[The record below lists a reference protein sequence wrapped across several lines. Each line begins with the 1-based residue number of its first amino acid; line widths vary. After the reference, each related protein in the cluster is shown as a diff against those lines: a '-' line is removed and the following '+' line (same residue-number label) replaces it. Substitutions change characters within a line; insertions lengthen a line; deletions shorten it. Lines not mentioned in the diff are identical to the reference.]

1 MANEKTGDPAVD
13 TFLKGYSPQVRVIA
27 VKTREVI
34 LSVLPGATEK
44 VFPGWKVIQ
53 YGAGAGREGVFAV
66 MSPQKERVNLGPT
79 NAARLKASSTAV
91 LADYRGMTVGQMRE
105 LRSKLR
111 GGGIEMVVVKNTL
124 ARRAARA
131 AGYEPLSA
139 ELVGPVAMLF
149 AVDDVSAPARI
160 LNEYIRANRKMV
172 IKAGLLEGQVIKA
185 DAVTE
190 LADLPSREVLLSR
203 LLGAMQAPLGNLAS
217 VLQAPIS
224 TLARTLDA
232 LPLQKESQSPAG
244 APAAS

>member
-1 MANEKTGDPAVD
+1 MATALKKQEKIDKKAE
-13 TFLKGYSPQVRVIA
+13 KA
-27 VKTREVI
+27 
-34 LSVLPGATEK
+34 AT
-44 VFPGWKVIQ
+44 VADI
-53 YGAGAGREGVFAV
+53 
-66 MSPQKERVNLGPT
+66 T
-79 NAARLKASSTAV
+79 ARLKASSTAV

-124 ARRAARA
+124 ARRAAKA

-217 VLQAPIS
+217 VLQAPIVK
-224 TLARTLDA
+224 LARTLDA
-232 LPLQKESQSPAG
+232 LRTQKESQSPAG

>member
-1 MANEKTGDPAVD
+1 MATALKKQEKIDKKAE
-13 TFLKGYSPQVRVIA
+13 KA
-27 VKTREVI
+27 
-34 LSVLPGATEK
+34 AT
-44 VFPGWKVIQ
+44 VADI
-53 YGAGAGREGVFAV
+53 
-66 MSPQKERVNLGPT
+66 T
-79 NAARLKASSTAV
+79 ARLKASSTAV

-149 AVDDVSAPARI
+149 AVDDVSAPAR
-160 LNEYIRANRKMV
+160 LLSEYIRANRKMV

-217 VLQAPIS
+217 VLQAPIVK
-224 TLARTLDA
+224 LARTLDA
-232 LPLQKESQSPAG
+232 VRHQKESQSPAA
-244 APAAS
+244 APAAT

>member
-1 MANEKTGDPAVD
+1 LATALKKQEKIDKKAE
-13 TFLKGYSPQVRVIA
+13 KA
-27 VKTREVI
+27 
-34 LSVLPGATEK
+34 AT
-44 VFPGWKVIQ
+44 VADI
-53 YGAGAGREGVFAV
+53 
-66 MSPQKERVNLGPT
+66 T
-79 NAARLKASSTAV
+79 ARLKASSTAV

-124 ARRAARA
+124 ARRAAKA

-149 AVDDVSAPARI
+149 AVDDVSAPAR
-160 LNEYIRANRKMV
+160 LLSEYIRANRKMV

-217 VLQAPIS
+217 VLQAPIVK
-224 TLARTLDA
+224 LARTLDA
-232 LPLQKESQSPAG
+232 VRHQKEPQSPAA
-244 APAAS
+244 APAAT

>member
-1 MANEKTGDPAVD
+1 MATALKKQEKIDKKAE
-13 TFLKGYSPQVRVIA
+13 KA
-27 VKTREVI
+27 
-34 LSVLPGATEK
+34 AT
-44 VFPGWKVIQ
+44 V
-53 YGAGAGREGVFAV
+53 AD
-66 MSPQKERVNLGPT
+66 LT
-79 NAARLKASSTAV
+79 ARLKASSTAV

-124 ARRAARA
+124 ARRAAKA

-172 IKAGLLEGQVIKA
+172 IKAGLLEGHVIKA

-217 VLQAPIS
+217 VLQAPIVK
-224 TLARTLDA
+224 LARTLDA
-232 LPLQKESQSPAG
+232 LRSQKESQSPAG

>member
-1 MANEKTGDPAVD
+1 LATALKKQEKIDKKAE
-13 TFLKGYSPQVRVIA
+13 KA
-27 VKTREVI
+27 
-34 LSVLPGATEK
+34 AT
-44 VFPGWKVIQ
+44 VADI
-53 YGAGAGREGVFAV
+53 
-66 MSPQKERVNLGPT
+66 T
-79 NAARLKASSTAV
+79 ARLKASSTAV

-217 VLQAPIS
+217 VLQAPIVK
-224 TLARTLDA
+224 LARTLDA
-232 LPLQKESQSPAG
+232 LRSQKESQSPAG
-244 APAAS
+244 APVAS

>member
-1 MANEKTGDPAVD
+1 LATALKKQEKIDKKAE
-13 TFLKGYSPQVRVIA
+13 KA
-27 VKTREVI
+27 
-34 LSVLPGATEK
+34 AT
-44 VFPGWKVIQ
+44 VADI
-53 YGAGAGREGVFAV
+53 
-66 MSPQKERVNLGPT
+66 T
-79 NAARLKASSTAV
+79 ARLRASSTAV

-124 ARRAARA
+124 ARRAAKA

-217 VLQAPIS
+217 VLQAPIVK
-224 TLARTLDA
+224 LARTIDA
-232 LPLQKESQSPAG
+232 VRHQKESQSPAA